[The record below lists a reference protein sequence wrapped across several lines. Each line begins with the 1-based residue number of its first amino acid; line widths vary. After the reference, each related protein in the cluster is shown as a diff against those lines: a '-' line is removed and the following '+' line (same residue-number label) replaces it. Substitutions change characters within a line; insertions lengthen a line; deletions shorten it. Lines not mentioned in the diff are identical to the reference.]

1 MIIDKDNGGIAQM
14 KYSRH
19 SKILEIIEKKDIET
33 QEELAEELRKEGIDV
48 TQATVSRDIKELRL
62 VKVLAPSGVYKYAV
76 IDNNNMDI
84 SPKLIR
90 VFAESVLSID
100 HANNLIVIKTL
111 AGSAQAAASAIDA
124 FNWKEIVGCIAGD
137 DTIMVVVRE
146 NESVK
151 EVIDRFNQIIRGR

>member
-1 MIIDKDNGGIAQM
+1 M
-14 KYSRH
+14 
-19 SKILEIIEKKDIET
+19 
-33 QEELAEELRKEGIDV
+33 RKEGIDV

-76 IDNNNMDI
+76 IDSNNVDI

-100 HANNLIVIKTL
+100 HANNLVVIKTL

-124 FNWKEIVGCIAGD
+124 LNWKEIVGSIAGD
-137 DTIMVVVRE
+137 DTIMVFIRE
-146 NESVK
+146 NESVI
-151 EVIDRFNQIIRGR
+151 EVIDRFNKLIQR

>member
-1 MIIDKDNGGIAQM
+1 MIIDKDNGGIAEM
-14 KYSRH
+14 KYNRH

-90 VFAESVLSID
+90 VFAESVLSIRPC
-100 HANNLIVIKTL
+100 K
-111 AGSAQAAASAIDA
+111 
-124 FNWKEIVGCIAGD
+124 
-137 DTIMVVVRE
+137 
-146 NESVK
+146 
-151 EVIDRFNQIIRGR
+151 

>member
-1 MIIDKDNGGIAQM
+1 MEVLSKM
-14 KYSRH
+14 KYNRH

-76 IDNNNMDI
+76 IDSNNVDI

-100 HANNLIVIKTL
+100 HANNLVVIKTL
-111 AGSAQAAASAIDA
+111 AGNAQAAASAIDA
-124 FNWKEIVGCIAGD
+124 LNWKEIVGSIAGD
-137 DTIMVVVRE
+137 DTIMVVIRE
-146 NESVK
+146 NESVI
-151 EVIDRFNQIIRGR
+151 EVIDRFNKLIQR

>member
-1 MIIDKDNGGIAQM
+1 M
-14 KYSRH
+14 KYNRH

-76 IDNNNMDI
+76 IDSNNVDI

-100 HANNLIVIKTL
+100 HANNLVVIKTL

-124 FNWKEIVGCIAGD
+124 LNWKEIVGSIAGD
-137 DTIMVVVRE
+137 DTIMVVIRE
-146 NESVK
+146 NESVI
-151 EVIDRFNQIIRGR
+151 EVIDRFNKLIQR

>member
-1 MIIDKDNGGIAQM
+1 MEVLSKM
-14 KYSRH
+14 KYNRH

-76 IDNNNMDI
+76 IDSNNVDI

-100 HANNLIVIKTL
+100 HANNLVVIKTL

-124 FNWKEIVGCIAGD
+124 LNWREIVGSIAGD
-137 DTIMVVVRE
+137 DTIMVVIRE
-146 NESVK
+146 NESVI
-151 EVIDRFNQIIRGR
+151 EVIDRFNKLIQR

>member
-1 MIIDKDNGGIAQM
+1 M
-14 KYSRH
+14 KYNRH

-76 IDNNNMDI
+76 IDSNNVDI

-100 HANNLIVIKTL
+100 HANNLVVIKTL
-111 AGSAQAAASAIDA
+111 AGNAQAAASAIDA
-124 FNWKEIVGCIAGD
+124 LNWKEIVGSIAGD
-137 DTIMVVVRE
+137 DTIMVVIRE
-146 NESVK
+146 NESVI
-151 EVIDRFNQIIRGR
+151 EVIDRFNKLIQR